1 MLHDDVLF
9 MKSSAALKA
18 AQIIGWPW
26 KFFYGFTVVPRFI
39 RDAAYDFIDKNRYRW
54 FGKKDACM
62 IPTKDL
68 RKRFLE

>member
-1 MLHDDVLF
+1 
-9 MKSSAALKA
+9 MKSSEALKA

-26 KFFYGFTVVPRFI
+26 KFFYGFMVALRFI
-39 RDAAYDFIDKNRYRW
+39 RDAVYDFIDKNRYRW
-54 FGKKDACM
+54 FGKKDDCM